1 MRNRYWHLVLFL
13 LSLPMAAQE
22 TFSVFFDFNADV
34 PNAASQE
41 QFQAWMK
48 ANQSAEIVK
57 LSGYCDSIDAKD
69 YNVQLASRRIE
80 SVAAQLAANGIALR
94 PGIEKKPFGEN
105 FRQSADAAENR
116 RVDVVFTT
124 PKSRETIAQKTE
136 ETFDDPEKDKPIAD
150 KFKGVKKGDIIRLH
164 NINFYFNS
172 EKVLPDSEPK
182 MEELYQVLVS
192 HPKLRIEIHGHICC
206 NPNTADTKLSFRR
219 AKFIFTYLL
228 QKGIPLNRLGYKGF
242 GSADPI
248 YKIPEQTAQQAAANR
263 RVEILITDS

>member
-1 MRNRYWHLVLFL
+1 MRNHYWHLVLLL

-22 TFSVFFDFNADV
+22 TFSVFFDFNADI

-41 QFQAWMK
+41 QFQVWMK
-48 ANQSAEIVK
+48 ANQAAEIVK

-80 SVAAQLAANGIALR
+80 SVATQLAANGIALR
-94 PGIEKKPFGEN
+94 AGVEKKPFGEN
-105 FRQSADAAENR
+105 FRQAADAAANR
-116 RVDVVFTT
+116 RVDIFFVQ
-124 PKSRETIAQKTE
+124 PKVSVAGPKGE
-136 ETFDDPEKDKPIAD
+136 EVYDDVDKDQPIAD
-150 KFKGVKKGDIIRLH
+150 KFSHVKKGDIVRLH

-182 MEELYQVLVS
+182 MEELYEVLVQ

-206 NPNTADTKLSFRR
+206 NPNTADTKLSYRR

-242 GSADPI
+242 GSANPI
-248 YKIPEQTAQQAAANR
+248 YRIPEQTPQQAAANR

>member
-1 MRNRYWHLVLFL
+1 MGKSFWHLVVVFL
-13 LSLPMAAQE
+13 TWPLAAQE
-22 TFSVFFDFNADV
+22 SFSVYFDFNVDV
-34 PNAASQE
+34 PNAASKE
-41 QFQAWMK
+41 KLQAWI
-48 ANQSAEIVK
+48 SAHPTAEVVK

-69 YNVQLASRRIE
+69 YNVELSSRRIE
-80 SVAAQLAANGIALR
+80 SVAKQLETSGIALH
-94 PGIEKKPFGEN
+94 PTLEKKPYGEN
-105 FRQSADAAENR
+105 FKQSLNAADNR
-116 RVDVVFTT
+116 RVDIFFVQ
-124 PKSRETIAQKTE
+124 PKTRERANPEGE
-136 ETFDDPEKDKPIAD
+136 EAFDNPGNDAPMAD
-150 KFKGVKKGDIIRLH
+150 KFNRVKKGDIVRLH

-172 EKVLPDSEPK
+172 EKVLPDSEPI

-206 NPNTADTKLSFRR
+206 NPNTADTKLSYRR

-248 YKIPEQTAQQAAANR
+248 YKIPEQTPQQAAANR